1 MILKKLILGIT
12 LCAIIPSVAIAQ
24 KAKPKKNAEAHKAV
38 VGKSDSA
45 TTKAITIPAA
55 PAKKLYYFSFNEDQ
69 AQAIYQII
77 SNSDYSYRAVS
88 QIKSIFEYQIMH
100 QPVADTV
107 VAKADTSSH
116 N

>member
-45 TTKAITIPAA
+45 TTATPSAIESRTYPC
-55 PAKKLYYFSFNEDQ
+55 
-69 AQAIYQII
+69 
-77 SNSDYSYRAVS
+77 
-88 QIKSIFEYQIMH
+88 
-100 QPVADTV
+100 
-107 VAKADTSSH
+107 
-116 N
+116 